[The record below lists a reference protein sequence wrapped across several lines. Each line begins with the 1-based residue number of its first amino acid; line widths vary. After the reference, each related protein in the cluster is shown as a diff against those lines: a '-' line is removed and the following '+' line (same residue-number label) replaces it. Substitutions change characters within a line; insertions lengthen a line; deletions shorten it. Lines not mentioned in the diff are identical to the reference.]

1 MNSADYACRAGQR
14 MVLHIKT
21 VSENSEV
28 DLDSFSGVVRRVP
41 AWALEGDVRGQSRGT
56 NLPSRV
62 RRAVIT
68 ALLCASLAPVA
79 NAAEHSE
86 AVERIADL
94 LEQIRAR
101 YVEHIDDDKLVENAV
116 NGVLKGL
123 DPYSKY
129 MDPESFDKLQSHNRG
144 EYGGV
149 GIEVRTESGGARIL
163 TAFED
168 APAQRAGL
176 KGGDLIVK
184 IDETS
189 LEGLELEQITQLMR
203 GRPDTEVRITFVP
216 EGATDRVEVAV
227 HRAVIKWQSV
237 RARMIEDD
245 FAYVRI
251 TNFQEHTGEMLASA
265 LEHLWASQNGA
276 VAGIVLDLRD
286 NPGGLI
292 TAAVGVSSAF
302 LPADSPI
309 AYAEGQGSASKM
321 RLYARRQD
329 YLRPSEDDYLANL
342 PVGVKEVPMAV
353 LVNKNSASS
362 SEIVAGALQDHKRAV
377 VVGTLTYGKGSI
389 QRMFRQSD
397 GSGLKITT
405 SHYYLPGGRKVHG
418 KGVQPDFV
426 VEKDPAPMVAAA
438 PLDGE
443 KVVQSV
449 AVTGDVAV
457 AAPKRPAA
465 GVCTDLVRTN
475 GTDASKPA
483 SELDCQLQEALRVLR
498 SHGEVGNS

>member
-1 MNSADYACRAGQR
+1 MN
-14 MVLHIKT
+14 
-21 VSENSEV
+21 
-28 DLDSFSGVVRRVP
+28 SFSGVVRRLSAGAP
-41 AWALEGDVRGQSRGT
+41 EGDEMLPARPAR
-56 NLPSRV
+56 LPSRV
-62 RRAVIT
+62 RNTVLATV
-68 ALLCASLAPVA
+68 LCASLVPSAV
-79 NAAEHSE
+79 AAEHSA

-101 YVEHIDDDKLVENAV
+101 YVDHIDDAKLVENAV

-129 MDPESFDKLQSHNRG
+129 MDPESFEKLQSHNRG

-163 TAFED
+163 TAFEG

-176 KGGDLIVK
+176 RSGDLIVK

-189 LEGLELEQITQLMR
+189 LEGLELEQITLLMR
-203 GRPDTEVRITFVP
+203 GRPDTEVRVTYVR
-216 EGATDRVEVAV
+216 EGAVERVEVAV
-227 HRAVIKWQSV
+227 QRAVIQWQSV
-237 RARMIEDD
+237 RVQMIEGE

-265 LEHLWASQNGA
+265 LEQLWDSQDGA

-302 LPADSPI
+302 LPANVPI
-309 AYAEGQGSASKM
+309 AYAEGQGSASRM
-321 RLYARRQD
+321 RLFTRRED
-329 YLRPSEDDYLANL
+329 YLRASESDYLASL
-342 PVGVKEVPMAV
+342 PAAVKNVPMAV
-353 LVNKNSASS
+353 LVNRNSASS

-377 VVGTLTYGKGSI
+377 VVGTMTYGKGSI

-418 KGVQPDFV
+418 KGIQPDLV
-426 VEKDPAPMVAAA
+426 IEKDPAPMVAAA

-443 KVVQSV
+443 KVVQPV

-457 AAPKRPAA
+457 AAPKRLTP
-465 GVCTDLVRTN
+465 GICTELVRTN
-475 GTDASKPA
+475 ASDAAKPA

-498 SHGEVGNS
+498 ARGEVGNS

>member
-1 MNSADYACRAGQR
+1 MN
-14 MVLHIKT
+14 
-21 VSENSEV
+21 
-28 DLDSFSGVVRRVP
+28 SFSGVVRRLSAGAP
-41 AWALEGDVRGQSRGT
+41 EGDEMLSARPVR
-56 NLPSRV
+56 LPSLV
-62 RRAVIT
+62 RNAVLAT
-68 ALLCASLAPVA
+68 VLWGSLVPSAV
-79 NAAEHSE
+79 AAEHSA
-86 AVERIADL
+86 AVERIADM

-101 YVEHIDDDKLVENAV
+101 YVEHIDDAKLVENAV

-129 MDPESFDKLQSHNRG
+129 MDPESFEKLQSHNRG

-163 TAFED
+163 TAFEG

-176 KGGDLIVK
+176 RSGDLIVK

-203 GRPDTEVRITFVP
+203 GRPDTEVRVTYVP
-216 EGATDRVEVAV
+216 EGAIERVEVAV
-227 HRAVIKWQSV
+227 QRAVIQWQSV
-237 RARMIEDD
+237 RVQMIEGE

-251 TNFQEHTGEMLASA
+251 TNFQEHTGEILASA
-265 LEHLWASQNGA
+265 LEQLWETQDGA

-302 LPADSPI
+302 LPANVPI
-309 AYAEGQGSASKM
+309 AYAEGQGSASRM
-321 RLYARRQD
+321 RLFTRRED
-329 YLRPSEDDYLANL
+329 YLRASESDYLASL
-342 PVGVKEVPMAV
+342 PAAVKAVPMAV

-377 VVGTLTYGKGSI
+377 VVGTMTYGKGSI

-418 KGVQPDFV
+418 KGIQPDLV
-426 VEKDPAPMVAAA
+426 IEKDPAPMVAAA

-443 KVVQSV
+443 KVVQPV

-457 AAPKRPAA
+457 AAPKRLTP
-465 GVCTDLVRTN
+465 GICTELVRTN
-475 GTDASKPA
+475 ASDTAKPA

-498 SHGEVGNS
+498 ARSEVGNS